1 MQTRRTSPARRWG
14 RLFAM
19 TAVAATAIAVSAPG
33 VGWGDTTPEPL
44 AGEGGSFPAP
54 IMNLMLQDPTLVSAI
69 APFEPSYFDANID
82 VARQDFASGSNDF
95 AVSELPLTSSEAATA
110 LQNGRSF
117 AYVPFAASP
126 VAIATVVECS
136 GTPFLTPATMCP
148 GIKATVPLLA
158 QLFASTPSHGIGWNS
173 SALVALDPSLLDT
186 QAQSASVQAL
196 EQVQPSVSN
205 LALETLFDND
215 PTAKVS
221 WDEYLQYYTQS
232 TNYTP
237 SELWPVTTGGV
248 SGGDSGL
255 AQSLVPENETA
266 EPPLP
271 LPDPQQWGQ
280 GEIAALP
287 ADWIG
292 APRNIPTV
300 AIQNAA
306 GNFVSPTVPAM
317 QASLQDATMDPTT
330 NLVTFN
336 VNPDNAN
343 AYPMPEMSYLI
354 APTSGLPPAKA
365 QALAAMIRFILGTTG
380 QAEVQSLG
388 AAPVTP
394 AMVTAGLKVADEVA
408 AQSSGST
415 ITSST
420 TTTALTTTTT
430 VPKTTSTTAPKGS
443 ATSSGQSSFT
453 GDNTGPGVAAATS
466 SGPSL
471 ALTGGLAWQVPL
483 IGMAMVGVGY
493 MGRRV
498 LRSRAPARGRAQMR
512 KP

>member
-1 MQTRRTSPARRWG
+1 
-14 RLFAM
+14 M
-19 TAVAATAIAVSAPG
+19 TTVAATAIAVSAPG
-33 VGWGDTTPEPL
+33 VSWGATIPEPL

-95 AVSELPLTSSEAATA
+95 AVSELPLTSDEAATA

-136 GTPFLTPATMCP
+136 GTPFLTSATMCP

-173 SALVALDPSLLDT
+173 AALVALDPSLLDT

-205 LALETLFDND
+205 LALETLFDNN

-306 GNFVSPTVPAM
+306 GNFVSPTVSAM

-336 VNPDNAN
+336 VNPNDAN

-354 APTSGLPPAKA
+354 APTSGLAPAKA

-415 ITSST
+415 T
-420 TTTALTTTTT
+420 TTTTPTTTTT
-430 VPKTTSTTAPKGS
+430 VPKTTTTTTTKGS
-443 ATSSGQSSFT
+443 TTSSGQSSLT
-453 GDNTGPGVAAATS
+453 GDNTGSGVATAATTTS

-471 ALTGGLAWQVPL
+471 ALTGGMPWQVL
-483 IGMAMVGVGY
+483 VMGAAMAGVGY

-498 LRSRAPARGRAQMR
+498 LRARAPARGHPR
-512 KP
+512 

>member
-1 MQTRRTSPARRWG
+1 
-14 RLFAM
+14 M
-19 TAVAATAIAVSAPG
+19 TAVAAAAIGVSVPG
-33 VGWGDTTPEPL
+33 ASWGDTTPEPL
-44 AGEGGSFPAP
+44 SGEGGSFPEP
-54 IMNLMLQDPTLVSAI
+54 MMNLMLQDPALVSAI

-82 VARQDFASGSNDF
+82 VARQDFVSGSNDF
-95 AVSELPLTSSEAATA
+95 AVSELPLTSDEAATA

-126 VAIATVVECS
+126 VAIAAVVECS
-136 GTPFLTPATMCP
+136 GTPFLTSATMCP
-148 GIKATVPLLA
+148 GIKVTVPLLA
-158 QLFASTPSHGIGWNS
+158 QLFASTPSHGIAWNS
-173 SALVALDPSLLDT
+173 PALVSLDPNLMFP
-186 QAQSASVQAL
+186 QAQSDSVQAL
-196 EQVQPSVSN
+196 EQVDPSVSN

-215 PTAKVS
+215 PTAKAS

-237 SELWPVTTGGV
+237 SEFWPVTSNGV
-248 SGGDSGL
+248 SGGDAGL
-255 AQSLVPENETA
+255 AQDLVPENETA

-306 GNFVSPTVPAM
+306 GNFVSPTVAAM
-317 QASLQDATMDPTT
+317 QASLQDATMDATT

-336 VNPDNAN
+336 VNPNDAN
-343 AYPMPEMSYLI
+343 AYPLPEMSYLI
-354 APTSGLPPAKA
+354 VPTSGLDSAKA

-394 AMVTAGLKVADEVA
+394 AMVNAGLKVADEVA

-415 ITSST
+415 TTT
-420 TTTALTTTTT
+420 TTTAPTTTTT
-430 VPKTTSTTAPKGS
+430 APKTTVTTATKGSTT
-443 ATSSGQSSFT
+443 SSSQSSLT
-453 GDNTGPGVAAATS
+453 GDSTTSGDATTAAATS

-471 ALTGGLAWQVPL
+471 ALTGGMPWQLTL
-483 IGMAMVGVGY
+483 IGGAMAVFGY
-493 MGRRV
+493 IGRRV
-498 LRSRAPARGRAQMR
+498 VRSRALARGRVQ
-512 KP
+512 

>member
-1 MQTRRTSPARRWG
+1 
-14 RLFAM
+14 
-19 TAVAATAIAVSAPG
+19 VAAAAIAVFGPG
-33 VGWGDTTPEPL
+33 VSWGDTTPEPL
-44 AGEGGSFPAP
+44 AGEGGSFPDP

-95 AVSELPLTSSEAATA
+95 AVSELPLTSDEATTA

-126 VAIATVVECS
+126 VAIGAVVECS
-136 GTPFLTPATMCP
+136 GTPFLTSATMCP
-148 GIKATVPLLA
+148 GIKVTVPLLA
-158 QLFASTPSHGIGWNS
+158 QLFASTPSHGISWNS
-173 SALVALDPSLLDT
+173 PALIALDPNLVD
-186 QAQSASVQAL
+186 AQPASDSVQAL

-221 WDEYLQYYTQS
+221 WDEYLQYYTQT

-255 AQSLVPENETA
+255 AQDLVPEDEAA

-280 GEIAALP
+280 GEVAALG

-306 GNFVSPTVPAM
+306 GDYVSPTVSAM
-317 QASLQDATMDPTT
+317 QASLQDATMDPAT

-336 VNPDNAN
+336 TNPNDAN

-354 APTSGLPPAKA
+354 VPTSGLDSAKA

-415 ITSST
+415 TTT
-420 TTTALTTTTT
+420 TTTAPTTTTT
-430 VPKTTSTTAPKGS
+430 TPKTTTTTTTKGS
-443 ATSSGQSSFT
+443 TSPSGQSTLT
-453 GDNTGPGVAAATS
+453 GESTSSDGGATTSTTS

-471 ALTGGLAWQVPL
+471 ALTGGVPWSLPL
-483 IGMAMVGVGY
+483 IGVTMAAVGY
-493 MGRRV
+493 IARRA
-498 LRSRAPARGRAQMR
+498 LRSRAPAPGHG
-512 KP
+512 P